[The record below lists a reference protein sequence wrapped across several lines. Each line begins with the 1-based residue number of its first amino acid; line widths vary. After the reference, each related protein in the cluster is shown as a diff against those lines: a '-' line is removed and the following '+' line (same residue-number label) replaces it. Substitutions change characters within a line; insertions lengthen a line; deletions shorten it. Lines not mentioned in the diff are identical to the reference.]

1 MVTIG
6 TISQIRGSSMMIDI
20 LVDRLQEEHQFM
32 IGWGVGLTYMNGWAD
47 VSAIFHEI
55 KNNLRKW
62 QMQEFLMR

>member
-1 MVTIG
+1 
-6 TISQIRGSSMMIDI
+6 MMIDI